1 MEGTGLAEGVEKHV
15 SEFDGG
21 SKKEVSRWV
30 KPRKPMSDY
39 PETHQQKQIREAGK
53 QISEKCKG
61 KKGSVF
67 RQCRH
72 EVLAEVF
79 KLEGKKA

>member
-1 MEGTGLAEGVEKHV
+1 
-15 SEFDGG
+15 
-21 SKKEVSRWV
+21 
-30 KPRKPMSDY
+30 MSPY
-39 PETHQQKQIREAGK
+39 PETPQQKQIREAGK

-61 KKGSVF
+61 KRGVLF

-79 KLEGKKA
+79 KLEEKKS